1 MSATDFLDAY
11 LNQHC
16 KASLSTRQKG
26 TRSRVQSSLHPKAT
40 DGSNRKPNSI
50 AVSQSQDVLAK
61 QGTGIVT
68 QSLQQHKAKR
78 VGHSANTG
86 GKLYI
91 AELYDLSNGQHQHS
105 TSHPRQKAAV
115 ADASAPT
122 QRRSTGAVKQKHN
135 GNCSCCTMSACQM
148 VCLEQRTVP
157 HTFTQ
162 LCNAYTHMTSVHIR

>member
-1 MSATDFLDAY
+1 MLSCDACLATPTRMSATDFLDAY

-26 TRSRVQSSLHPKAT
+26 TRSHVQSSLYPKAT
-40 DGSNRKPNSI
+40 DGSNRKPNSN
-50 AVSQSQDVLAK
+50 AVSQSQDVLGTPAK

-78 VGHSANTG
+78 AGHSAKTG

-91 AELYDLSNGQHQHS
+91 AELYDLSNGEHQHS
-105 TSHPRQKAAV
+105 TSHSRQKAAV
-115 ADASAPT
+115 AKASAPT

-135 GNCSCCTMSACQM
+135 GNCSW
-148 VCLEQRTVP
+148 
-157 HTFTQ
+157 
-162 LCNAYTHMTSVHIR
+162 